1 MRSVFFCKDMG
12 ALPAA
17 SFFAFLA
24 FVLYGIDTY
33 FSFAVWQAERRART
47 TVANAQ
53 TNGQPTTR
61 A

>member
-1 MRSVFFCKDMG
+1 MG

-24 FVLYGIDTY
+24 FALYGIDTY
-33 FSFAVWQAERRART
+33 FSFAVWQAERRVRT

-53 TNGQPTTR
+53 TNGQPTTH